1 MNLNILNFLKN
12 FRGNLIFY
20 YLTFF
25 FVLGLFCYVYYLSL
39 NFIINYWVF
48 SQAHINFFEGYVKR
62 GFFGSIMIFL
72 ENYLHIKASY
82 TFSIFFIIFN
92 TINII
97 LFFKIIKQ
105 YSDNL
110 ILFIFLSLSPTLI
123 MFSFNDLGGYQR
135 FDIISIFLIL
145 IHTHFCLKFRSFE
158 ISEKSYKKFFNIFLI
173 PGIFLSLLVH
183 EIQLWTILLHFILT
197 KNIFQTFKIEKVK
210 YIPRYLILILPVIF
224 VFFYPVSDA
233 VVIEMM
239 NNISNRELWFDA
251 IKVASQTKNNMAIVG
266 YELNTNFFNVYN
278 LKINLFFLAMSIIPI
293 HLFLYYFNKEKII
306 DLKNFKVYEMYFC
319 FLPLISFFAIGDAGR
334 WIHLIS
340 LVTFANFAQFP
351 YIHKSLNLNSV
362 YKNILKFICLIFVLV
377 YVFFIR
383 LPHCCNLEAKNITIW
398 GGLGQKFISA
408 YHLLVKTDDDFY
420 KLNKRFKKN

>member
-1 MNLNILNFLKN
+1 MNLNILNISKN
-12 FRGNLIFY
+12 FNKNITFY
-20 YLTFF
+20 YLTLF

-62 GFFGSIMIFL
+62 GVFGSVMIFL

-82 TFSIFFIIFN
+82 TFSIFFIIIN

-105 YSDNL
+105 YLDNH
-110 ILFIFLSLSPTLI
+110 ILFIFFALSPTLI

-145 IHTHFCLKFRSFE
+145 IHTYFCLKVRRLE
-158 ISEKSYKKFFNIFLI
+158 ISEDSYKKFFNVFLI
-173 PGIFLSLLVH
+173 PSIFISIIIH
-183 EIQLWTILLHFILT
+183 EIQLWTILFHFMLT
-197 KNIFQTFKIEKVK
+197 KNIFQTFKFDKAK
-210 YIPRYLILILPVIF
+210 YFFKYLLLILPIIF
-224 VFFYPVSDA
+224 VFLYPVSD
-233 VVIEMM
+233 VVVTEMM
-239 NNISNRELWFDA
+239 KNIKNRELWFDA
-251 IKVASQTKNNMAIVG
+251 IKVASQTKNNMAIIG
-266 YELNTNFFNVYN
+266 YELNTNFFNIYN

-293 HLFLYYFNKEKII
+293 HLFMYYFNKKENIN
-306 DLKNFKVYEMYFC
+306 LKNFKIYEMYIC
-319 FLPLISFFAIGDAGR
+319 FLPLLSFFAIGDAGR

-351 YIHKSLNLNSV
+351 YAHESLNLNSV
-362 YKNILKFICLIFVLV
+362 YKNLLKFICLIFVLV

-420 KLNKRFKKN
+420 KLDKRFKKN

>member
-1 MNLNILNFLKN
+1 MNLNILNISKN
-12 FRGNLIFY
+12 FNKNITFY
-20 YLTFF
+20 YLTLF

-62 GFFGSIMIFL
+62 GVFGSIMIFL

-82 TFSIFFIIFN
+82 TFSIFFIIIN

-105 YSDNL
+105 YLDNH
-110 ILFIFLSLSPTLI
+110 ILFIFFALSPTLI

-145 IHTHFCLKFRSFE
+145 IHTYFCLKVRRLE
-158 ISEKSYKKFFNIFLI
+158 ISEDSYKKFFNVFLI
-173 PGIFLSLLVH
+173 PSIFISIIIH
-183 EIQLWTILLHFILT
+183 EIQLWTILFHFMLT
-197 KNIFQTFKIEKVK
+197 KNIFQTFKFDKAK
-210 YIPRYLILILPVIF
+210 YFFKYLLLILPIIF
-224 VFFYPVSDA
+224 VFLYPVSD
-233 VVIEMM
+233 VVVTEMM
-239 NNISNRELWFDA
+239 KNIKNRELWFDA
-251 IKVASQTKNNMAIVG
+251 IKVASQTKNNMAIIG
-266 YELNTNFFNVYN
+266 YELNTNFFNIYN

-293 HLFLYYFNKEKII
+293 HLFMYYFNKKENI
-306 DLKNFKVYEMYFC
+306 DLKNFKIYEMYIC
-319 FLPLISFFAIGDAGR
+319 FLPLLSFFAIGDAGR

-351 YIHKSLNLNSV
+351 YAHESLNLNSV
-362 YKNILKFICLIFVLV
+362 YKNLLKLICLIFVLV

>member
-1 MNLNILNFLKN
+1 MNLNILNLSKN
-12 FRGNLIFY
+12 FNRNLTFY
-20 YLTFF
+20 YLTLF

-62 GFFGSIMIFL
+62 GIFGSIMIFL

-105 YSDNL
+105 YSDNH
-110 ILFIFLSLSPTLI
+110 ILFIFLALSPTLI

-145 IHTHFCLKFRSFE
+145 IHTHFCLKFRRLE
-158 ISEKSYKKFFNIFLI
+158 ISEDSYKKFFNIFLI
-173 PGIFLSLLVH
+173 PGIFISIIVH
-183 EIQLWTILLHFILT
+183 EIQLWTILFHFILT
-197 KNIFQTFKIEKVK
+197 KNIFQTFKVDRAK
-210 YIPRYLILILPVIF
+210 YFFKYLLLILPIIF
-224 VFFYPVSDA
+224 VFLYPVSD
-233 VVIEMM
+233 VVVTEMM
-239 NNISNRELWFDA
+239 KNIKNRELWFDA
-251 IKVASQTKNNMAIVG
+251 IKVASQTKNNMAIIG
-266 YELNTNFFNVYN
+266 YELNTNFFNIYN
-278 LKINLFFLAMSIIPI
+278 LKINLFFLAMSIMPI
-293 HLFLYYFNKEKII
+293 HLFMYYFNKKENI
-306 DLKNFKVYEMYFC
+306 DLKNFKIYEMYIC
-319 FLPLISFFAIGDAGR
+319 FLPLLSFFAIGDAGR

-351 YIHKSLNLNSV
+351 YSHKPLNESSI
-362 YKNILKFICLIFVLV
+362 YKNLLKFICLIFILI

-420 KLNKRFKKN
+420 KLDKRFKKN